1 MYTDIKTFED
11 ACKVLNIDPAIV
23 IPDFSFFPDKD
34 MEAMKAHAKL
44 VIIAKAIN
52 GGWVPD
58 WTDWSQYKYY
68 AWFRL
73 GSASGSAFS
82 YYGYDYWASLSSAGS
97 RLCFKTREMAE
108 YAGKQFEQLYK
119 EYFVIE

>member
-1 MYTDIKTFED
+1 MDYKEIKSFED
-11 ACKVLNIDPAIV
+11 ACKKLGIEPLL
-23 IPDFSFFPDKD
+23 PDFGMIPEKSQNP
-34 MEAMKAHAKL
+34 MLAHYQL
-44 VIIAKAIN
+44 CIIAEAIN

-68 AWFRL
+68 AWFRM

-82 YYGYDYWASLSSAGS
+82 FRDFVRWRTYSSAGS

>member
-1 MYTDIKTFED
+1 MDYKEIKSFED
-11 ACKVLNIDPAIV
+11 ACKKLGIEALL
-23 IPDFSFFPDKD
+23 PDFGMIPEKSQIP
-34 MEAMKAHAKL
+34 MLAHYQL
-44 VIIAKAIN
+44 CIIVEAIN

-68 AWFRL
+68 AWFRM

-82 YYGYDYWASLSSAGS
+82 YDDYANWTSHSTASS

-119 EYFVIE
+119 DYFVIE

>member
-1 MYTDIKTFED
+1 MDYKEIKSFED
-11 ACKVLNIDPAIV
+11 ACKKLGIEPLL
-23 IPDFSFFPDKD
+23 PDFSMIPEKSKNP
-34 MEAMKAHAKL
+34 MLAHYQL
-44 VIIAKAIN
+44 CIIVEAIN

-68 AWFRL
+68 AWFRM
-73 GSASGSAFS
+73 GSPSGSAFS
-82 YYGYDYWASLSSAGS
+82 YYDCDYWYTFSDAGS